1 MATPVDMKALKQ
13 AFEHFDKNGDGTISI
28 EELADVMKSCGK
40 KPSKQ
45 ELEGTKNSRIF
56 RCSNFQFLD
65 MINNVDLD
73 GDKVVNFQ
81 EFVKMMDYETV
92 ILFC

>member
-45 ELEGTKNSRIF
+45 ELEGRKKFKNFS
-56 RCSNFQFLD
+56 
-65 MINNVDLD
+65 
-73 GDKVVNFQ
+73 
-81 EFVKMMDYETV
+81 
-92 ILFC
+92 LF